1 MTEQKLPSFFLRQLD
16 KPRFTKSSSLKVL
29 LKTAEGRRGKEET
42 IRVGGAVEGDND
54 IKGQEGELG
63 TETDRC
69 KGKQVLERK
78 RNLQINQLQDKAV

>member
-1 MTEQKLPSFFLRQLD
+1 M
-16 KPRFTKSSSLKVL
+16 
-29 LKTAEGRRGKEET
+29 
-42 IRVGGAVEGDND
+42 EGDND